1 MPGAAPVTTL
11 TVVLTHVDAA
21 TAGEQLRLLRAIA
34 PGERFAVCHG
44 GRRADFDALEVDA
57 KAFVDDP
64 TLRGAPRS
72 FQSYHLTFA
81 TVWDHW
87 VRDDPSIDAVY
98 VIEYDH
104 LVLRGDYAQRLG
116 AIAAQTGAG
125 LLGKEASLRTGTNWE
140 HYGRF
145 RRDPALLAHLRRVSV
160 REDPTLIYGTLGD
173 GMWLSR
179 DALAGYV
186 AVEDHPPCYG
196 ELYVPTLVHHLG
208 HRIVNLAEH
217 TDLYDH
223 VRWDPPYEPAEVR
236 ALHAA
241 GATFAH
247 PVKDLDVWREVAAHA
262 SPGTSVTS
270 GDGYQ
275 V

>member
-1 MPGAAPVTTL
+1 MPGAAPVNTL
-11 TVVLTHVDAA
+11 TVVLTHVDAG
-21 TAGEQLRLLRAIA
+21 TAGEQLRLLERIA
-34 PGERFAVCHG
+34 PDERFVICHG
-44 GRRADFDALEVDA
+44 GRRADFDALDITA

-64 TLRGAPRS
+64 TLRGPARS
-72 FQSYHLTFA
+72 FQSYHVTFS
-81 TVWDHW
+81 TIWEHW
-87 VRDDPSIDAVY
+87 VRADQSIDAVY

-116 AIAAQTGAG
+116 AVAAETRAG
-125 LLGKEASLRTGTNWE
+125 LLGKEASPRTGTNWE

-145 RRDPALLAHLRRVSV
+145 RRDPALLAHLRSLSV
-160 REDPTLIYGTLGD
+160 REDPTLMYGVLGD

-179 DALAGYV
+179 AALADYV
-186 AVEDHPPCYG
+186 AVTDHPPCYG
-196 ELYVPTLVHHLG
+196 ELYVPTLLHHLG
-208 HRIVNLAEH
+208 HRIVNLADH
-217 TDLYDH
+217 ADLYDH
-223 VRWDPPYEPAEVR
+223 VRWDPPYEPADVR

-247 PVKDLDVWREVAAHA
+247 PVKDLDVWREVARHA